1 MVVGNLNRQFV
12 GLKIKGFRRIQRGG
26 DYRCFDG
33 SKESE
38 VTVRVTTAEQVKLV
52 DVTGFEPA
60 TPCLQNSLA
69 TSRNSRGFNH
79 SIEYPKLSS
88 PARQWLDGCECGRL
102 HVGSLQ
108 KSLQS
113 SAIEKGAT
121 A

>member
-1 MVVGNLNRQFV
+1 MTHS
-12 GLKIKGFRRIQRGG
+12 
-26 DYRCFDG
+26 C
-33 SKESE
+33 
-38 VTVRVTTAEQVKLV
+38 TVRAQCARITERSGRGDFSKPLAIRKKLV

-69 TSRNSRGFNH
+69 TFRNPRGFYH
-79 SIEYPKLSS
+79 SIENSNLSS
-88 PARQWLDGCECGRL
+88 PARQWLDVCECSSL

-113 SAIEKGAT
+113 SATEKGAT